1 MKSSFVSFVSFPIS
15 LLQNAVVVCRESR
28 REALM
33 GLENLAG
40 DSMRAW
46 LICIGVHIGK
56 YVLIFIIVVVIKV
69 IIILVC
75 CYYHYGCRNIFYFIC
90 HSIVILIILFSIF
103 IAKWRN
109 LFLSFKIHEIILFVR
124 LLITRS

>member
-1 MKSSFVSFVSFPIS
+1 MKSSFVSFLSFPFILS

-56 YVLIFIIVVVIKV
+56 HVPIFIIVIVIIII

-75 CYYHYGCRNIFYFIC
+75 CYYHYGCRNNFYFIY
-90 HSIVILIILFSIF
+90 HSVLILTILFSIF
-103 IAKWRN
+103 IAKW
-109 LFLSFKIHEIILFVR
+109 
-124 LLITRS
+124 

>member
-1 MKSSFVSFVSFPIS
+1 
-15 LLQNAVVVCRESR
+15 
-28 REALM
+28 M

-56 YVLIFIIVVVIKV
+56 YVPIFIIVIV
-69 IIILVC
+69 IIIIIVILVC
-75 CYYHYGCRNIFYFIC
+75 CYYHYGCRNILYFIY
-90 HSIVILIILFSIF
+90 HSVIILKKLFSIF

-109 LFLSFKIHEIILFVR
+109 LFSSLKTQEIILFVR